1 MNNLINPMQ
10 LNGKKI
16 LVVGALSGVGKE
28 TVQVLDRLGSK
39 VILVDESIELL
50 QTFVSSLNNNE
61 HTYYSFDPYN
71 TAEIEQNIKKIV
83 ADNGPINSFAYCAG
97 IGGVKPLLFTTTP
110 FFQNMMNA
118 NVYSFVEFVR
128 CVTRKGS
135 FIQGG
140 SIVVMS
146 SVSSLKGLKSK
157 TAYCASK
164 AALNAAVKCLAAEL
178 SDKKIRVNS
187 IVKGGVE
194 SDMQKDFL
202 KNIMTLDENN
212 DMQKQILGITKP
224 NEIANMIAFLLSD
237 ATSTITG
244 TALVIDGG
252 YTL

>member
-1 MNNLINPMQ
+1 MSILFNPMQ
-10 LNGKKI
+10 LNDKKI

-28 TVQVLDRLGSK
+28 TVQVLDSLGAK

-50 QTFVSSLNNNE
+50 QTFVSSLNNNQ

-71 TAEIEQNIKKIV
+71 TSEIEQNIKKIV
-83 ADNGPINSFAYCAG
+83 ADNGSINSFAYCAG

-118 NVYSFVEFVR
+118 NLYSFVEFVR

-178 SDKKIRVNS
+178 SGKKIRVNS

-194 SDMQKDFL
+194 TDMQKDFL
-202 KNIMTLDENN
+202 KNIMTIDENN
-212 DMQKQILGITKP
+212 DMEKQILGITKP